1 MKNFKKVLRLVPII
15 LVLML
20 LIGCGN
26 KELVKSKNSFEKIP
40 RPIKNTII
48 KPDTNTSNIENVE
61 TSQIDIEEYT
71 DEEIKQFIKNNGYTC
86 EMCNTYEIDLNNDG
100 IKERLD
106 YYTRLN
112 KKLLSINFVE
122 YLDIFE
128 SLNILDY
135 TYRIIDLDPDDNYYE
150 LEFRYLDE
158 DNKEQLICFRYI
170 DETLKEFELVG

>member
-100 IKERLD
+100 IK
-106 YYTRLN
+106 
-112 KKLLSINFVE
+112 
-122 YLDIFE
+122 
-128 SLNILDY
+128 IL
-135 TYRIIDLDPDDNYYE
+135 
-150 LEFRYLDE
+150 
-158 DNKEQLICFRYI
+158 
-170 DETLKEFELVG
+170 